1 MKRRT
6 KILLGVLAVA
16 VVLFV
21 LSRTVVMFT
30 LVAGE
35 SMSPTL
41 HTGDGCL
48 GLRVHPYQPRRGD
61 IVTFRTSDD
70 PPLIFIKRVA
80 GLPGETL
87 AVEHGV
93 LKINSQPVAYPFVRV
108 NPDWEIP
115 ATLVPADKVYVL
127 ADNRTDLPEDYVQ
140 GPVAVRLVQ
149 SRVLWHWRWKP

>member
-1 MKRRT
+1 M
-6 KILLGVLAVA
+6 LAVT

-48 GLRVHPYQPRRGD
+48 GLRVHPYQPKRGD

-70 PPLIFIKRVA
+70 PPMVFIKRVA

-93 LKINSQPVAYPFVRV
+93 LKINGQPVAEPYTRV

-115 ATLVPADKVYVL
+115 ATPVPAGKVYVL
-127 ADNRTDLPEDYVQ
+127 ADNRSGMSEDYVQ
-140 GPVAVRLVQ
+140 GLVAVRLVQ
-149 SRVLWHWRWKP
+149 SRVLWHWRWKK

>member
-6 KILLGVLAVA
+6 KILLAVLAVA

-21 LSRTVVMFT
+21 LSRTVMMFT

-48 GLRVHPYQPRRGD
+48 GLRVHPYHPRRGD
-61 IVTFRTSDD
+61 IVTFRTSND
-70 PPLIFIKRVA
+70 PPVALIKRVA

-87 AVEHGV
+87 AVERGV
-93 LKINSQPVAYPFVRV
+93 LKINGQTVAEPYTRV

-115 ATLVPADKVYVL
+115 ATKVPDGKVYVL
-127 ADNRTDLPEDYVQ
+127 ADNRSGVSEDFVQ
-140 GPVAVRLVQ
+140 GLVAIRLVQ
-149 SRVLWHWRWKP
+149 SRVLWHWGWTK